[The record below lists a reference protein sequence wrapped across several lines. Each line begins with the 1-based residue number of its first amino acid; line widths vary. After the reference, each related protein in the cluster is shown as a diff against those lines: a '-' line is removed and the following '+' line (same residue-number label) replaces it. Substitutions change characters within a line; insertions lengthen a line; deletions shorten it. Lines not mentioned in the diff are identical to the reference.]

1 MPIFR
6 KYIILHFYLLIKPF
20 LKPRRGFILVAI
32 VRVVLSEPHR
42 GSINFLIGF
51 VNKNNSFCTTPIGV
65 SGILIIC
72 FFYQYTTPNGVLAN
86 YLYEIF
92 FFFFSP
98 SKKDLA

>member
-32 VRVVLSEPHR
+32 VRVVLSESHR

-72 FFYQYTTPNGVLAN
+72 FFYQYTTPIEVAGILII
-86 YLYEIF
+86 Y
-92 FFFFSP
+92 FSTNIQP
-98 SKKDLA
+98 LTGF